1 MLPRWSTHFGQFS
14 YNHHLRSAWE
24 ETKCMLTDLNYQ
36 TRSVLWIEAKTQIS
50 MKVLTSSRAV
60 RKIREALLLSGLSG
74 KICHHHYKHKPPW
87 MVVQTDDPTFKPIWV
102 SKIPTLLR
110 RTKKTTN
117 CNVNWLLHECS
128 DQIPSS
134 EKPTR
139 HEVMP
144 FVSYSLRAKVM
155 ASWILASMNSSD
167 APCQKQR
174 PRRESFRWMKLE
186 NSKRNCHLK
195 RWCCHSLQQSS
206 YLIHYYPSSMQELVP
221 TFTGKTR
228 TNWRSSTTKNKVY
241 YY

>member
-1 MLPRWSTHFGQFS
+1 
-14 YNHHLRSAWE
+14 
-24 ETKCMLTDLNYQ
+24 
-36 TRSVLWIEAKTQIS
+36 
-50 MKVLTSSRAV
+50 
-60 RKIREALLLSGLSG
+60 
-74 KICHHHYKHKPPW
+74 

-102 SKIPTLLR
+102 SPPIAMSTGFCMNVQFRFLL
-110 RTKKTTN
+110 
-117 CNVNWLLHECS
+117 
-128 DQIPSS
+128 Q
-134 EKPTR
+134 EKEANPTR

-144 FVSYSLRAKVM
+144 FVSYSLRARVM

-174 PRRESFRWMKLE
+174 PCRESFRWMKLE
-186 NSKRNCHLK
+186 NSKQNCHLK
-195 RWCCHSLQQSS
+195 GWCCHSLQQSS